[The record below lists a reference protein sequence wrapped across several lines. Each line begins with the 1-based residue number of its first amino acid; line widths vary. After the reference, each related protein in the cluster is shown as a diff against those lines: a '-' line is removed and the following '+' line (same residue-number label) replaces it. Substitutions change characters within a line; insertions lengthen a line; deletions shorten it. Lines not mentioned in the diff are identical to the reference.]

1 MSKFN
6 QRGVLLTGA
15 SRGLGRA
22 LFEQF
27 ARAGAKVVGIARGV
41 DELDR
46 AARELRSKGLDAHA
60 LAGDIGD
67 IESIYPLAGASQ
79 ALVGPIEV
87 LIHDASSLGPTPLR
101 PLLDLPCEEFSRVLD
116 VNLLGP
122 FRLTKAI
129 VGSMVVRGRGV
140 VVAVSSD
147 AAVNAYPNWG
157 AYGVSKAA
165 LDHLSRSWAAELHG
179 TGVSVVSVDPGEMDT
194 AMHRAALPDADPA
207 TLARPE
213 DVARRLIA
221 WLEQVGPEQSGVR
234 VNAADWSST

>member
-1 MSKFN
+1 MTKFN

-15 SRGLGRA
+15 SQGLGSA
-22 LFEQF
+22 LFEQL
-27 ARAGAKVVGIARGV
+27 ARAGARVVGIARGIA
-41 DELDR
+41 ELDR
-46 AARELRSKGLDAHA
+46 AARGLRAEGLEAHA

-79 ALVGPIEV
+79 ALVGPIDV
-87 LIHDASSLGPTPLR
+87 LVHNASSLGPTPLG
-101 PLLDLPCEEFSRVLD
+101 PLLDLPCVEFSRVLD
-116 VNLLGP
+116 VNLMGP

-129 VGSMVVRGRGV
+129 VGGMVVRGRGLV
-140 VVAVSSD
+140 VSISSD
-147 AAVNAYPNWG
+147 AAVNAYPHWG

-207 TLARPE
+207 TLARPS

-221 WLEQVGPEQSGVR
+221 WLEDVGPERSGVR
-234 VNAADWSST
+234 VSAADWSSP